1 MLLAPYAIHTRA
13 RVLQATRR
21 NLQMRVSRV
30 SRARLSESSR
40 RPSTATRTRNVM
52 HRMRSRAQRTFGV
65 YTCMRRVARIFACVY
80 VCVCVCVC
88 VRARL
93 RARGHACNSII
104 NLIINHR
111 YTGYQIALV
120 TLR

>member
-65 YTCMRRVARIFACVY
+65 YTCMRRVARILRVCMCVCVY
-80 VCVCVCVC
+80 VRVYVLADTPVI
-88 VRARL
+88 RL
-93 RARGHACNSII
+93 
-104 NLIINHR
+104 LI
-111 YTGYQIALV
+111 
-120 TLR
+120 